1 MIPVLHEY
9 PTYANDFTKNGYH
22 LIDAIEC
29 TVEEEINGVY
39 QLHLVYPIDGRYA
52 TKLTTL
58 NVIVATPAFGQSL
71 QPFDIFRVSTP
82 RLDRIEVD
90 ARHVSYR
97 LNKHVV
103 KPFRSN
109 INGSLPAD
117 IFSGIESYS
126 AEAVYNFT
134 YQSDITRG
142 CWLTVP
148 EPMSIRKALSLITVK
163 EQDGTFY
170 SPEFTWDNFN
180 VIMSK
185 QRGRNKGVS
194 IKYGKN
200 LTDYKQEQTI
210 EEVATGVLPYWKGK
224 DSNKNDVV
232 VVGYLKHNSHGTNV
246 PYQQT
251 IAVDF
256 TSEFDEK
263 PSEASLGYKAEDYLE
278 QANISAPKV
287 SLDVSFVILSKTL
300 EYKKYAAL
308 YEVNLGDTV
317 NIEYEKLG
325 VSAQARVTRTVYDV
339 LKDKYKEIS
348 LGDAKIR
355 GQSAQS
361 AVAPVKKEVTQINSA
376 VNALTENEASR
387 VTLPSNFTNH
397 GEARNFY
404 NRKGN
409 ICMVGLD
416 CTPSA
421 HVSGQTLFTLPTSC
435 RPVANLR
442 YSVLPGVSRSSDDG
456 GDHYVIINTDGT
468 VTYTGTGRVFNTFTY
483 ICNGG

>member
-1 MIPVLHEY
+1 MIPVLYAY
-9 PTYANDFTKNGYH
+9 PTYANNFTKNGMH
-22 LIDAIEC
+22 LTDAIEC
-29 TVEEEINGVY
+29 TVEEEINGIY
-39 QLHLVYPIDGRYA
+39 QLHLVYPVDGKYA
-52 TKLTTL
+52 TKLKAL
-58 NVIVATPAFGQSL
+58 NVIVATHSYGKVL
-71 QPFDIFRVSTP
+71 QPFDIFRVSMP
-82 RLDRIEVD
+82 KHNRIEVD

-103 KPFRSN
+103 KPF
-109 INGSLPAD
+109 GGTYSLPSD
-117 IFSGIESYS
+117 LFSAIESNS
-126 AEAVYNFT
+126 VEAVYNFT
-134 YQSDITRG
+134 YQSSITRA
-142 CWLTVP
+142 CYLTVG
-148 EPMSIRKALSLITVK
+148 EPMSIRKALSLVTVR
-163 EQDGTFY
+163 EQDGTVY
-170 SPEFTWDNFN
+170 TPEYTWDKFN
-180 VIMSK
+180 VVMSK
-185 QRGRNKGVS
+185 QRGSDRGFS

-200 LTDYKQEQTI
+200 LTDYKQEQNN

-232 VVGYLKHNSHGTNV
+232 VVGYLKRIPNAANL
-246 PYQQT
+246 PYQRT

-263 PSEASLGYKAEDYLE
+263 PSAASLGYKAEDYLN
-278 QANISAPKV
+278 QTNISTPKA
-287 SLDVSFVILSKTL
+287 SLDISFVILSQTQ
-300 EYKKYAAL
+300 EYEKFASL
-308 YEVNLGDTV
+308 YRVELGDTV
-317 NIEYEKLG
+317 TIEYSKVG
-325 VSAQARVTRTVYDV
+325 VSAQARVIRTVYDV
-339 LKDKYKEIS
+339 LKDRYKEIS

-404 NRKGN
+404 YRKGN

>member
-9 PTYANDFTKNGYH
+9 PTYANDFTKNGSH
-22 LIDAIEC
+22 LVDTIEC
-29 TVEEEINGVY
+29 TVEEELNGVY

-52 TKLTTL
+52 TKLTAL
-58 NVIVATPAFGQSL
+58 NVIVATPAFGQSP

-82 RLDRIEVD
+82 RHDRIEVD

-97 LNKHVV
+97 LNKHIV
-103 KPFRSN
+103 KPFHG
-109 INGSLPAD
+109 IYSLPSD
-117 IFSGIESYS
+117 VFSAIKSNS
-126 AEAVYNFT
+126 AETTYSFT
-134 YQSDITRG
+134 YQSGITRA
-142 CWLTVP
+142 CYLTVD
-148 EPMSIRKALSLITVK
+148 EPMSIRKALSLITVQ

-185 QRGRNKGVS
+185 QRGSNNGFL

-200 LTDYKQEQTI
+200 LTDYKQEQTV

-232 VVGYLKHNSHGTNV
+232 VVGYLKQIPNARNL
-246 PYQQT
+246 PYQRT

-256 TSEFDEK
+256 TSEFSEK
-263 PSEASLGYKAEDYLE
+263 PDEWTLGSKAQDYLN
-278 QANISAPKV
+278 QANISTPKY
-287 SLDVSFVILSKTL
+287 SLDASFVILSQTL
-300 EYKKYAAL
+300 EYKTFAPL
-308 YEVNLGDTV
+308 YKCELGDTV

-325 VSAQARVTRTVYDV
+325 VTAQARVTRTVYDV
-339 LKDKYKEIS
+339 LKDHYKEIS

-361 AVAPVKKEVTQINSA
+361 AVAPVKKEVGQINSA
-376 VNALTENEASR
+376 VNALTKGEASR

-421 HVSGQTLFTLPTSC
+421 HVSGQTLFTLPSSC
-435 RPVANLR
+435 RPVAALR

>member
-1 MIPVLHEY
+1 MIPVLYEY
-9 PTYANDFTKNGYH
+9 PTYANNFTKNGHH

-39 QLHLVYPIDGRYA
+39 QLHLVYPVDGRYA
-52 TKLTTL
+52 TSLKEL
-58 NVIVATPAFGQSL
+58 NVIVASHSYDKTL
-71 QPFDIFRVSTP
+71 QPFDIFRVSMP
-82 RLDRIEVD
+82 KHNRIEVD

-97 LNKHVV
+97 LNKHIV
-103 KPFRSN
+103 KPFGGTYNLPSN
-109 INGSLPAD
+109 L
-117 IFSGIESYS
+117 FSAIESNS

-134 YQSDITRG
+134 YQSSITRV
-142 CWLTVP
+142 CYLTVD
-148 EPMSIRKALSLITVK
+148 EPMSIRKALSLVTVR
-163 EQDGTFY
+163 EQDGTVY
-170 SPEFTWDNFN
+170 TPEYTWDKFN
-180 VIMSK
+180 VVMSK
-185 QRGRNKGVS
+185 QRGSDRGFS

-200 LTDYKQEQTI
+200 LTDYKQEQNN

-232 VVGYLKHNSHGTNV
+232 VVGYLKRIPNAANL
-246 PYQQT
+246 PYQRT

-263 PSEASLGYKAEDYLE
+263 PSAASLGYKAEDYLN
-278 QANISAPKV
+278 QTNISTPKA
-287 SLDVSFVILSKTL
+287 SLDISFVILSQTQ
-300 EYKKYAAL
+300 EYEKFASL
-308 YEVNLGDTV
+308 YRVELGDTV
-317 NIEYEKLG
+317 TIEYSKVG
-325 VSAQARVTRTVYDV
+325 VSAQARVIRTVYDV
-339 LKDKYKEIS
+339 LKDRYKEIS